1 MNGNGGSKPRI
12 ISSWKDI
19 ARYTGRGVRTLQRYE
34 QRFGLPV
41 HRLSNDSRGSV
52 MAFAHEIDAWL
63 NQAPMHQRIPLTSG
77 ICPLCSGSGILEHP
91 GAARGEK
98 RPPEQARDDKGLEL
112 VHSRSERSG

>member
-1 MNGNGGSKPRI
+1 MNRNGGSEPRI
-12 ISSWKDI
+12 LSSWKDI

-52 MAFAHEIDAWL
+52 MAFVHEIDAWL
-63 NQAPMHQRIPLTSG
+63 NQAPMHQQIPGSNG
-77 ICPLCSGSGILEHP
+77 ACPRCLGRGILEHP
-91 GAARGEK
+91 GVAGERK

-112 VHSRSERSG
+112 VHSRSERCG